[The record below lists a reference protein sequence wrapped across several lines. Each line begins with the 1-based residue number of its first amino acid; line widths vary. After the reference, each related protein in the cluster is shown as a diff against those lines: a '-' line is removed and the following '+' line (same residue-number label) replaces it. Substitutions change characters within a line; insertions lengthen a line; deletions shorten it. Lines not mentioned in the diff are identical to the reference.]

1 MVRENGVLRPG
12 RRTLRL
18 VAVSPSVPD
27 KPETDDRPLSDRFS
41 GKNLVVSKNVRNFA
55 GGM

>member
-12 RRTLRL
+12 RRILGL
-18 VAVSPSVPD
+18 VTVSPSVPD
-27 KPETDDRPLSDRFS
+27 KPETDDRLLSDRFS